1 MHVEMVAAFAA
12 MIFSKPTFIAGGS
25 GMEEVRC
32 VNNVSAL
39 YSSYSSTVLCKQV
52 DSRVSK
58 SKQKKIK
65 NIY

>member
-39 YSSYSSTVLCKQV
+39 YSSYCVLCV
-52 DSRVSK
+52 CIPGVYGSV
-58 SKQKKIK
+58 I
-65 NIY
+65 IEILVHFY